1 MNDPQKCRN
10 HPDRP
15 SVAYCQ
21 KYGYG
26 YCSECL
32 ENDPHCSDPDIYCKF
47 RPQCVVYFNY
57 KEAKRANG
65 AMEKSA

>member
-1 MNDPQKCRN
+1 MAGETCRN

-15 SVAYCQ
+15 SAAMCQ

-26 YCSECL
+26 YCLDCL

-47 RPQCVVYFNY
+47 REQCVVNFHY
-57 KEAKRANG
+57 KEQKRQIAR
-65 AMEKSA
+65 EKA